1 MKVPAA
7 AGGGVTVRRRS
18 PARARLLG
26 TGTALFVT
34 ALLATACGMPYQR
47 SPQALDVQMPPQ
59 LTTPT
64 EVTPSTTPQAG
75 AVANLY
81 YINSDD
87 NLLTQ
92 FPTQVAKPETLSE
105 VLATL
110 EAGPTIRLAGLG
122 ARSYLPPASLGSF
135 TAGPVVRRVAYIGL
149 VRTYFALTPA
159 EEVFALSQVVYT
171 VVGTFSPQVNAVQ
184 FEYNGE
190 DEEVYN
196 GHAQLVRGTVNETT
210 YCLQAGN
217 CKTSP
222 SK

>member
-1 MKVPAA
+1 MKGPAPA
-7 AGGGVTVRRRS
+7 EGGVTGRRR
-18 PARARLLG
+18 PAANARLLAA
-26 TGTALFVT
+26 GTALCLT
-34 ALLATACGMPYQR
+34 ALLGTACGMPYQR
-47 SPQALDVQMPPQ
+47 SPQQLAVQMPPQ

-64 EVTPSTTPQAG
+64 EPTASTTPQAG

-87 NLLTQ
+87 SLLTQ
-92 FPTQVAKPETLSE
+92 FPTQVAKPETVSE

-149 VRTYFALTPA
+149 VETYFALTPA

-171 VVGTFSPQVNAVQ
+171 VVGTFSPRVDAVQ

-196 GHAQLVRGTVNETT
+196 GHAQLVRGAVNETT

-217 CKTSP
+217 CKTSQ